1 MNQEPKE
8 PNMNK
13 TIDNITLLRGES
25 VKDGLQKKIC
35 QSMKLIESLYTGS
48 EILAFSGG
56 KDSVVIYDL
65 VKRTLGDAVPCIHA
79 VTTRDPAGTLSFIR
93 QNYPD
98 VALDMPD
105 TTFGE
110 LVRRKGFPSRM
121 RRFCCEVLKERV
133 GIGKR
138 VFGGM
143 RQSESVKRSTYEPEM
158 CDERSYMKG
167 TKHLLPIVAW
177 TDDDVWDYIRERGL
191 PYMKYYDAPYCFKRH
206 GCVACPLA
214 NPKTRVREYR
224 IFPKWALA
232 DMRNVRGFMNT
243 HPDSVVAKTFD
254 DEWGAFYFWIW
265 GKSVDDFKSQK
276 NTLFGKTNFKQII
289 KEQIGL

>member
-1 MNQEPKE
+1 MNTDP
-8 PNMNK
+8 
-13 TIDNITLLRGES
+13 ITLLRGDCKTDS
-25 VKDGLQKKIC
+25 LQKKVS

-56 KDSVVIYDL
+56 KDSIVLYDL
-65 VKRTLGDAVPCIHA
+65 VKRVVGNDIPIIHA

-93 QNYPD
+93 NNYPD
-98 VALDMPD
+98 VMLDMPD

-110 LVRRKGFPSRM
+110 LVRKKGFPSRM

-143 RQSESVKRSTYEPEM
+143 RQSESIKRSAYEPEM
-158 CDERSYMKG
+158 CDERGFMKG
-167 TKHLLPIVAW
+167 TKHLLPIVSW
-177 TDDDVWDYIRERGL
+177 TDDDVWTYIRGRGL
-191 PYMKYYDAPYCFKRH
+191 PYTKYYDAPYCLKRH

-214 NPKTRVREYR
+214 YWKHRVAEYR

-232 DMRNVRGFMNT
+232 DIRNIEVYMNT
-243 HPDSVVAKTFD
+243 HPHTKLAEVCDNPEEAFFNWVWQGGYLEELKRSKMALFRLDAKEIINRELD
-254 DEWGAFYFWIW
+254 L
-265 GKSVDDFKSQK
+265 
-276 NTLFGKTNFKQII
+276 TL
-289 KEQIGL
+289 

>member
-1 MNQEPKE
+1 MRKGFD
-8 PNMNK
+8 NMTLNSTK
-13 TIDNITLLRGES
+13 TDS
-25 VKDGLQKKIC
+25 LQKKVC

-56 KDSVVIYDL
+56 KDSIVLYDL
-65 VKRTLGDAVPCIHA
+65 VKRVVGNDVPIIHA

-93 QNYPD
+93 NNYPD
-98 VALDMPD
+98 VVLDMPD

-143 RQSESVKRSTYEPEM
+143 RQSESVKRSVYEPEM
-158 CDERSYMKG
+158 CDERGFMKG
-167 TKHLLPIVAW
+167 TKHLLPIVSW
-177 TDDDVWDYIRERGL
+177 TDDDVWAYIRERGL
-191 PYMKYYDAPYCFKRH
+191 PYMKYYDAPYCLKRH

-214 NPKTRVREYR
+214 YWKHRVAEYR

-232 DMRNVRGFMNT
+232 DIRNIEVYMNT
-243 HPDSVVAKTFD
+243 HPHTKLAEICDTPEEAFFNWVWQGGYLEELKRSKMALFRLDAKEIINRELD
-254 DEWGAFYFWIW
+254 L
-265 GKSVDDFKSQK
+265 
-276 NTLFGKTNFKQII
+276 TL
-289 KEQIGL
+289 